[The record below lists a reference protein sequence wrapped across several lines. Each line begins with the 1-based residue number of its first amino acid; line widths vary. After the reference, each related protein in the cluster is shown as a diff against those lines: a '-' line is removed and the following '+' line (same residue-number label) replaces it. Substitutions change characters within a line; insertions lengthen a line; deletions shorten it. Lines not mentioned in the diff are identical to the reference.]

1 MVRKKL
7 TVRRGRKNADSPS
20 AHTEVAAAYCRAE
33 GSPGVGQFTLATA
46 WRKSSLLAPGSK
58 PRQTAALF
66 LTQEKEDSKQAL
78 YSSVCQ
84 RNRYV

>member
-1 MVRKKL
+1 M
-7 TVRRGRKNADSPS
+7 RRRRKNADSPS
-20 AHTEVAAAYCRAE
+20 PHTEVATAYCRAE
-33 GSPGVGQFTLATA
+33 GGPGVGQFTLATA

-78 YSSVCQ
+78 YPSVCQ
-84 RNRYV
+84 RNCYV